1 MDASKGVNGG
11 HPVVVGITGA
21 SGSLLARAAIDVLL
35 DMGVPVIASASS
47 AARMVWR
54 EEMDESF
61 GAALERW
68 ADSGEF
74 THYASGDLAAPIASG
89 TFPVRGMAIVP
100 CSMAT
105 AAAVAHGFADNLIRR
120 AADVTLKER
129 RPLVMVP
136 RESPLSALHLEN
148 LATAARLGAAVI
160 PPGAR
165 LLPGAGDHGRRRGLR
180 DAAGAAGAG
189 GDRRAAGGDAVPAP
203 GRVAEPSYRDWG
215 IYATG
220 LASYERDR
228 TGLKPA
234 PTEGQIGA

>member
-1 MDASKGVNGG
+1 MEATNGVKGG

-35 DMGVPVIASASS
+35 DMRVPVIASASS

-68 ADSGEF
+68 EDGGDF

-148 LATAARLGAAVI
+148 LATAVRLGAAVI
-160 PPGAR
+160 PPEPAFYLEQETMGDVAAFVTQR
-165 LLPGAGDHGRRRGLR
+165 VLLALGVIDALPEEMQYRPRG
-180 DAAGAAGAG
+180 
-189 GDRRAAGGDAVPAP
+189 V
-203 GRVAEPSYRDWG
+203 
-215 IYATG
+215 
-220 LASYERDR
+220 
-228 TGLKPA
+228 
-234 PTEGQIGA
+234 

>member
-160 PPGAR
+160 PPEPAFYLEQETMGDVAAFVTQR
-165 LLPGAGDHGRRRGLR
+165 VLLALGVIDTLP
-180 DAAGAAGAG
+180 
-189 GDRRAAGGDAVPAP
+189 
-203 GRVAEPSYRDWG
+203 EEMQYRPE
-215 IYATG
+215 
-220 LASYERDR
+220 ASSG
-228 TGLKPA
+228 TKLP
-234 PTEGQIGA
+234 

>member
-1 MDASKGVNGG
+1 MEATNGVKGG

-148 LATAARLGAAVI
+148 LAAAARLGAAVI
-160 PPGAR
+160 PPEPAFYLEQETMGDVAAFVTQR
-165 LLPGAGDHGRRRGLR
+165 VLLALGVIDALPEEMQYRPRG
-180 DAAGAAGAG
+180 
-189 GDRRAAGGDAVPAP
+189 
-203 GRVAEPSYRDWG
+203 E
-215 IYATG
+215 
-220 LASYERDR
+220 
-228 TGLKPA
+228 
-234 PTEGQIGA
+234 

>member
-1 MDASKGVNGG
+1 MDATNGVNGG

-21 SGSLLARAAIDVLL
+21 SGSLLARAAIDELL

-148 LATAARLGAAVI
+148 LAAAARLGVTVI
-160 PPGAR
+160 PPEPAFYLEQETMGDVAAFVTQR
-165 LLPGAGDHGRRRGLR
+165 VLLALGVIDTLP
-180 DAAGAAGAG
+180 
-189 GDRRAAGGDAVPAP
+189 
-203 GRVAEPSYRDWG
+203 EEMQYRPE
-215 IYATG
+215 
-220 LASYERDR
+220 ASSG
-228 TGLKPA
+228 TKLP
-234 PTEGQIGA
+234 

>member
-1 MDASKGVNGG
+1 MEATNGVKGG

-35 DMGVPVIASASS
+35 DMRVPVIASASS

-148 LATAARLGAAVI
+148 LAAAARLGVTVI
-160 PPGAR
+160 PPEPAFYLEQETMGDVAAFVTQR
-165 LLPGAGDHGRRRGLR
+165 VLLALGVIDALPEEMQYRPRG
-180 DAAGAAGAG
+180 
-189 GDRRAAGGDAVPAP
+189 
-203 GRVAEPSYRDWG
+203 E
-215 IYATG
+215 
-220 LASYERDR
+220 
-228 TGLKPA
+228 
-234 PTEGQIGA
+234 

>member
-1 MDASKGVNGG
+1 MNTLNDG
-11 HPVVVGITGA
+11 HPVVIGVTGA
-21 SGSLLARAAIDVLL
+21 SGSLLARAAIDELL
-35 DMGVPVIASASS
+35 AMGVPVIASASS
-47 AARMVWR
+47 AARIVWR

-68 ADSGEF
+68 TDSGEF

-148 LATAARLGAAVI
+148 LAAAARLGVTVI
-160 PPGAR
+160 PPEPAFYLEQETMGDVAAFVTQR
-165 LLPGAGDHGRRRGLR
+165 VLLALGVIDTLP
-180 DAAGAAGAG
+180 
-189 GDRRAAGGDAVPAP
+189 
-203 GRVAEPSYRDWG
+203 EEMQYRPE
-215 IYATG
+215 
-220 LASYERDR
+220 ASSG
-228 TGLKPA
+228 TKLP
-234 PTEGQIGA
+234 

>member
-1 MDASKGVNGG
+1 MDATNGVNGG

-35 DMGVPVIASASS
+35 DMRVPVIASASS

-68 ADSGEF
+68 TDSGGF

-160 PPGAR
+160 PPEPAFYLEQETMGDVAAFVTQR
-165 LLPGAGDHGRRRGLR
+165 VLLALGVIDALPEEMQYRPRG
-180 DAAGAAGAG
+180 
-189 GDRRAAGGDAVPAP
+189 
-203 GRVAEPSYRDWG
+203 E
-215 IYATG
+215 
-220 LASYERDR
+220 
-228 TGLKPA
+228 
-234 PTEGQIGA
+234 

>member
-68 ADSGEF
+68 TDSGGF

-136 RESPLSALHLEN
+136 PRVAAERAAFGKPGDGGSAGGGGD
-148 LATAARLGAAVI
+148 T
-160 PPGAR
+160 PGAS

-189 GDRRAAGGDAVPAP
+189 GYRRAA
-203 GRVAEPSYRDWG
+203 
-215 IYATG
+215 
-220 LASYERDR
+220 
-228 TGLKPA
+228 
-234 PTEGQIGA
+234 

>member
-68 ADSGEF
+68 EDGGDF
-74 THYASGDLAAPIASG
+74 THYPSGDLAAPIASG

-160 PPGAR
+160 PPEPAFYLEQETMGDVAAFVTQR
-165 LLPGAGDHGRRRGLR
+165 VLLALGVIDALPEAMQYRPRG
-180 DAAGAAGAG
+180 
-189 GDRRAAGGDAVPAP
+189 
-203 GRVAEPSYRDWG
+203 E
-215 IYATG
+215 
-220 LASYERDR
+220 
-228 TGLKPA
+228 
-234 PTEGQIGA
+234 

>member
-35 DMGVPVIASASS
+35 DMGVQVIASASS

-68 ADSGEF
+68 TDSGGF

-160 PPGAR
+160 PPEPAFYLEQETMGDVAAFVTQR
-165 LLPGAGDHGRRRGLR
+165 VLLALGVIDALPEEMQYRPRG
-180 DAAGAAGAG
+180 
-189 GDRRAAGGDAVPAP
+189 
-203 GRVAEPSYRDWG
+203 E
-215 IYATG
+215 
-220 LASYERDR
+220 
-228 TGLKPA
+228 
-234 PTEGQIGA
+234 

>member
-1 MDASKGVNGG
+1 MEATNGVNGG

-68 ADSGEF
+68 TDSGGF

-160 PPGAR
+160 PPEPAFYLEQETMGDVAAFVTQR
-165 LLPGAGDHGRRRGLR
+165 VLLALGVIDALPEEMQYRPRG
-180 DAAGAAGAG
+180 
-189 GDRRAAGGDAVPAP
+189 
-203 GRVAEPSYRDWG
+203 
-215 IYATG
+215 
-220 LASYERDR
+220 
-228 TGLKPA
+228 
-234 PTEGQIGA
+234 

>member
-1 MDASKGVNGG
+1 M
-11 HPVVVGITGA
+11 
-21 SGSLLARAAIDVLL
+21 R
-35 DMGVPVIASASS
+35 
-47 AARMVWR
+47 
-54 EEMDESF
+54 EMDESF

-68 ADSGEF
+68 TDSGGF

-160 PPGAR
+160 PPEPAFYLEQETMGDVAAFVTQR
-165 LLPGAGDHGRRRGLR
+165 VLLALGVIDALPEEMQYRPRG
-180 DAAGAAGAG
+180 
-189 GDRRAAGGDAVPAP
+189 
-203 GRVAEPSYRDWG
+203 E
-215 IYATG
+215 
-220 LASYERDR
+220 
-228 TGLKPA
+228 
-234 PTEGQIGA
+234 

>member
-1 MDASKGVNGG
+1 MDASNGVNGSQ
-11 HPVVVGITGA
+11 PVVVGVTGA
-21 SGSLLARAAIDVLL
+21 SGSLLARAAIDGLL
-35 DMGVPVIASASS
+35 EMGVPVIASASS

-68 ADSGEF
+68 EDGGDF
-74 THYASGDLAAPIASG
+74 THYPSGDLAAPIASG

-160 PPGAR
+160 PPEPAFYLEQETMGDVAAFVTQR
-165 LLPGAGDHGRRRGLR
+165 VLLALGVIDALPEEMQYRPRG
-180 DAAGAAGAG
+180 
-189 GDRRAAGGDAVPAP
+189 
-203 GRVAEPSYRDWG
+203 E
-215 IYATG
+215 
-220 LASYERDR
+220 
-228 TGLKPA
+228 
-234 PTEGQIGA
+234 

>member
-1 MDASKGVNGG
+1 MEATNGVNDG
-11 HPVVVGITGA
+11 HPVVIGVTGA
-21 SGSLLARAAIDVLL
+21 SGSLLARAAIDELL
-35 DMGVPVIASASS
+35 AMGVPVIASASS

-148 LATAARLGAAVI
+148 LAAAARLGVTVI
-160 PPGAR
+160 PPEPAFYLEQETMGDVAAFVTQR
-165 LLPGAGDHGRRRGLR
+165 VLLALGVIDTLP
-180 DAAGAAGAG
+180 
-189 GDRRAAGGDAVPAP
+189 
-203 GRVAEPSYRDWG
+203 EEMQYRPE
-215 IYATG
+215 
-220 LASYERDR
+220 ASSG
-228 TGLKPA
+228 TKLP
-234 PTEGQIGA
+234 

>member
-1 MDASKGVNGG
+1 MEATNGVKGG

-35 DMGVPVIASASS
+35 DMRVPVIASASS

-68 ADSGEF
+68 TDSGGF

-160 PPGAR
+160 PPEPAFYLEQETMGDVAAFVTQR
-165 LLPGAGDHGRRRGLR
+165 VLLALGVIDALPEEMQYRPRG
-180 DAAGAAGAG
+180 
-189 GDRRAAGGDAVPAP
+189 
-203 GRVAEPSYRDWG
+203 E
-215 IYATG
+215 
-220 LASYERDR
+220 
-228 TGLKPA
+228 
-234 PTEGQIGA
+234 

>member
-1 MDASKGVNGG
+1 MDATNGVNGG

-35 DMGVPVIASASS
+35 DMRVPVIASASS

-148 LATAARLGAAVI
+148 LAAAARLGVTVI
-160 PPGAR
+160 PPEPAFYLEQETMGDVAAFVTQR
-165 LLPGAGDHGRRRGLR
+165 VLLALGVIDTLPEEMQYRPRG
-180 DAAGAAGAG
+180 
-189 GDRRAAGGDAVPAP
+189 
-203 GRVAEPSYRDWG
+203 E
-215 IYATG
+215 
-220 LASYERDR
+220 
-228 TGLKPA
+228 
-234 PTEGQIGA
+234 

>member
-1 MDASKGVNGG
+1 MEATNGVNGG

-21 SGSLLARAAIDVLL
+21 SGSLLARAVIDVLL

-68 ADSGEF
+68 TDSGGF

-160 PPGAR
+160 PPEPAFYLEQETMGDVAAFVTQR
-165 LLPGAGDHGRRRGLR
+165 VLLALGVIDALPEEMQYRPRG
-180 DAAGAAGAG
+180 
-189 GDRRAAGGDAVPAP
+189 
-203 GRVAEPSYRDWG
+203 
-215 IYATG
+215 
-220 LASYERDR
+220 
-228 TGLKPA
+228 
-234 PTEGQIGA
+234 

>member
-1 MDASKGVNGG
+1 MYASNGVNGG

-68 ADSGEF
+68 TDSGGF

-120 AADVTLKER
+120 AADVALKER
-129 RPLVMVP
+129 RPLVLVP

-148 LATAARLGAAVI
+148 LAAAARLGVTVI
-160 PPGAR
+160 PPEPAFYLEQETMGDVAAFVTQR
-165 LLPGAGDHGRRRGLR
+165 VLLALGVIDALPEAMQYRPRG
-180 DAAGAAGAG
+180 
-189 GDRRAAGGDAVPAP
+189 
-203 GRVAEPSYRDWG
+203 E
-215 IYATG
+215 
-220 LASYERDR
+220 
-228 TGLKPA
+228 
-234 PTEGQIGA
+234 

>member
-1 MDASKGVNGG
+1 MEATNGVNGG

-68 ADSGEF
+68 TDGGDF
-74 THYASGDLAAPIASG
+74 THYPSGDLAAPIASG

-160 PPGAR
+160 PPEPAFYLEQETMGDVAAFVTQR
-165 LLPGAGDHGRRRGLR
+165 VLLALGVIDALPEAMQYRPRG
-180 DAAGAAGAG
+180 
-189 GDRRAAGGDAVPAP
+189 V
-203 GRVAEPSYRDWG
+203 
-215 IYATG
+215 
-220 LASYERDR
+220 
-228 TGLKPA
+228 
-234 PTEGQIGA
+234 

>member
-1 MDASKGVNGG
+1 
-11 HPVVVGITGA
+11 
-21 SGSLLARAAIDVLL
+21 
-35 DMGVPVIASASS
+35 
-47 AARMVWR
+47 MVWR

-68 ADSGEF
+68 ADSGGF

-136 RESPLSALHLEN
+136 RESERAAFGKPGDGGSAGGGGD
-148 LATAARLGAAVI
+148 T
-160 PPGAR
+160 PGAR
-165 LLPGAGDHGRRRGLR
+165 LLPGAGDDGRRRGLR

-189 GDRRAAGGDAVPAP
+189 GDRRAA
-203 GRVAEPSYRDWG
+203 
-215 IYATG
+215 
-220 LASYERDR
+220 
-228 TGLKPA
+228 
-234 PTEGQIGA
+234 

>member
-1 MDASKGVNGG
+1 MEATNGVNGG

-68 ADSGEF
+68 TDSGGF

-160 PPGAR
+160 PPEPAFYLEQETMGDVAAFVTQR
-165 LLPGAGDHGRRRGLR
+165 VLLALGVIDALPEEMQYRPRG
-180 DAAGAAGAG
+180 
-189 GDRRAAGGDAVPAP
+189 
-203 GRVAEPSYRDWG
+203 E
-215 IYATG
+215 
-220 LASYERDR
+220 
-228 TGLKPA
+228 
-234 PTEGQIGA
+234 

>member
-1 MDASKGVNGG
+1 MDAPKGVNGG

-160 PPGAR
+160 PPEPAFYLEQETMGDVAAFVTQR
-165 LLPGAGDHGRRRGLR
+165 VLLALGVIDALPEEMQYRPRG
-180 DAAGAAGAG
+180 
-189 GDRRAAGGDAVPAP
+189 
-203 GRVAEPSYRDWG
+203 
-215 IYATG
+215 
-220 LASYERDR
+220 
-228 TGLKPA
+228 
-234 PTEGQIGA
+234 

>member
-1 MDASKGVNGG
+1 MNTLNDG
-11 HPVVVGITGA
+11 HPVVIGVTGA
-21 SGSLLARAAIDVLL
+21 SGSLLARAAIDELL
-35 DMGVPVIASASS
+35 AMGVPVIASASS

-148 LATAARLGAAVI
+148 LAAAARLGVTVI
-160 PPGAR
+160 PPEPAFYLEQETMGDVAAFVTQR
-165 LLPGAGDHGRRRGLR
+165 VLLALGVIDTLP
-180 DAAGAAGAG
+180 
-189 GDRRAAGGDAVPAP
+189 
-203 GRVAEPSYRDWG
+203 EEMQYRPE
-215 IYATG
+215 
-220 LASYERDR
+220 ASSG
-228 TGLKPA
+228 TKLP
-234 PTEGQIGA
+234 

>member
-1 MDASKGVNGG
+1 MEATNGVKGG

-35 DMGVPVIASASS
+35 DMRVPVIASASS

-68 ADSGEF
+68 EDGGDF
-74 THYASGDLAAPIASG
+74 THYPSGDLAAPIASG

-148 LATAARLGAAVI
+148 LAAAARLGVTVI
-160 PPGAR
+160 PPEPAFYLEQETMGDVAAFVTQR
-165 LLPGAGDHGRRRGLR
+165 VLLALGVIDALPEEMQYRPRG
-180 DAAGAAGAG
+180 
-189 GDRRAAGGDAVPAP
+189 
-203 GRVAEPSYRDWG
+203 E
-215 IYATG
+215 
-220 LASYERDR
+220 
-228 TGLKPA
+228 
-234 PTEGQIGA
+234 